1 MEYIDSWLGQGNYAR
16 GGANRLWGR
25 ISANN
30 NVSPDVHSDKWVEG
44 AGKPYWKDVEFGTKS
59 HEFDAEYWLE
69 PLPIRSSYFTA
80 GDDAANYPSQKYD
93 GVNPLKFKLSAIE
106 NGIRT
111 SSNYPEQLLYIYGTN
126 QMSSFGDLS
135 KMYWTE
141 FKLEGNA
148 DKLTILKLGHDGT
161 VMDYANDSATEK
173 TELKWYNKK
182 LNGIT
187 LPKLPLLKE
196 ANFCNIA
203 LINATALD
211 FTASEK
217 LENFRA
223 TGSSNITSID
233 FADGV
238 ALNTLYIPPTL
249 SSLSLVQANLLED
262 LIFPENSVNELA
274 VH

>member
-1 MEYIDSWLGQGNYAR
+1 
-16 GGANRLWGR
+16 
-25 ISANN
+25 
-30 NVSPDVHSDKWVEG
+30 
-44 AGKPYWKDVEFGTKS
+44 
-59 HEFDAEYWLE
+59 
-69 PLPIRSSYFTA
+69 
-80 GDDAANYPSQKYD
+80 
-93 GVNPLKFKLSAIE
+93 LKFKLSAIE

-126 QMSSFGDLS
+126 QMSDFGDLS

-148 DKLTILKLGHDGT
+148 DKLTRLKLGHDGKVT
-161 VMDYANDSATEK
+161 DFADDNVKEK

-196 ANFCNIA
+196 ANFCNIT
-203 LINATALD
+203 LINATSLD
-211 FTASEK
+211 FSASEK

-223 TGSSNITSID
+223 TGSGNITSVK

-249 SSLSLVQANLLED
+249 SSLSLV
-262 LIFPENSVNELA
+262 
-274 VH
+274 